1 MFYILRAHN
10 LPLQM
15 QIRSPF
21 WNDHDD
27 LDLVMIL
34 TLQEGYHFYL
44 SSTKILKFC
53 LLKSHF
59 VSKRFS
65 RIQCVASQYP
75 HTSFSECKLS
85 IYMWKWTIGEGGKNE
100 MSPRILSDARLNN
113 RRKSCRLCVVVIYT
127 FLAMRRKLALR
138 FLCFGTKLKKY
149 QFCIF
154 IHTMYYESLWF
165 QIFE

>member
-75 HTSFSECKLS
+75 CTSFSECKLS

-113 RRKSCRLCVVVIYT
+113 RRKSCRLCVVSSDIH
-127 FLAMRRKLALR
+127 FSGNA
-138 FLCFGTKLKKY
+138 KKVGVK
-149 QFCIF
+149 IPL
-154 IHTMYYESLWF
+154 LWK
-165 QIFE
+165 